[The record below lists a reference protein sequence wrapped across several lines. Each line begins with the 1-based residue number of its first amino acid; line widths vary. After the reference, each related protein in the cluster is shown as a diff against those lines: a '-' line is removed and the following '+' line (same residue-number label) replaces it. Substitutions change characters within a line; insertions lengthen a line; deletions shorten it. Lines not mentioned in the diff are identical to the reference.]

1 MSEETTEI
9 NETIAADAAETTTA
23 AADAAA
29 GGAAAPA
36 TTAGVGG
43 IAGVPTVQTLEGLI
57 ELIQSQRS
65 VLANSN
71 QKNADT
77 FNQLQKFITEKTTGV
92 SELDGAISA
101 VAGFVTEETPADDE
115 HVVRLTE
122 LQTERARTVEQLQN
136 ADTQRRNVF
145 NSITMTEGALQIL
158 AQVLTSAGLG
168 EETAEAAT
176 TEAATTEG
184 AGTEAE

>member
-1 MSEETTEI
+1 MSEETT
-9 NETIAADAAETTTA
+9 NETIAADAAEINETTA
-23 AADAAA
+23 TADAAA

-36 TTAGVGG
+36 TTTGVGG
-43 IAGVPTVQTLEGLI
+43 IAGTPTVETLEGLI

-158 AQVLTSAGLG
+158 AQVLTSAGLV
-168 EETAEAAT
+168 EETAETAT
-176 TEAATTEG
+176 SATEEG

>member
-1 MSEETTEI
+1 MEEKMSEETTT
-9 NETIAADAAETTTA
+9 ETTTAADAAETTT
-23 AADAAA
+23 
-29 GGAAAPA
+29 
-36 TTAGVGG
+36 TEAGVGG
-43 IAGVPTVQTLEGLI
+43 LGGPPAVETLEGLVD
-57 ELIQSQRS
+57 LIQSQRS
-65 VLANSN
+65 MLANSN

-136 ADTQRRNVF
+136 ADTQRRNIF

-168 EETAEAAT
+168 EETAESAT
-176 TEAATTEG
+176 ATAEEG
-184 AGTEAE
+184 AGTEVE

>member
-1 MSEETTEI
+1 MEEKIMSEETT
-9 NETIAADAAETTTA
+9 NETTAADAAEINETTA
-23 AADAAA
+23 TADAAA

-43 IAGVPTVQTLEGLI
+43 IAGVPTVQTLEGLV

-122 LQTERARTVEQLQN
+122 LQDERARTVEQLQN
-136 ADTQRRNVF
+136 ADTQRRNIF

-168 EETAEAAT
+168 EETAES
-176 TEAATTEG
+176 ATTEG

>member
-1 MSEETTEI
+1 MSEETTT
-9 NETIAADAAETTTA
+9 ETTTAADAAETTTTA
-23 AADAAA
+23 
-29 GGAAAPA
+29 
-36 TTAGVGG
+36 AGVGG
-43 IAGVPTVQTLEGLI
+43 IAGVPVVKTLEGLVEI
-57 ELIQSQRS
+57 IQSQRS
-65 VLANSN
+65 MLANSN

-136 ADTQRRNVF
+136 ADTQRRNIF

-168 EETAEAAT
+168 SSAEGAAAEGAAEEGSD
-176 TEAATTEG
+176 TEA
-184 AGTEAE
+184 

>member
-1 MSEETTEI
+1 MSEETTT
-9 NETIAADAAETTTA
+9 ETTTATEAETTTTA
-23 AADAAA
+23 
-29 GGAAAPA
+29 
-36 TTAGVGG
+36 AGVGG
-43 IAGVPTVQTLEGLI
+43 IAGIPTVETLEGLVEI
-57 ELIQSQRS
+57 IQSQRS
-65 VLANSN
+65 MLASSN
-71 QKNADT
+71 QRNADL
-77 FNQLQKFITEKTTGV
+77 FNQLQEFITEKTTGV
-92 SELDGAISA
+92 TQLDGAISA
-101 VAGFVTEETPADDE
+101 VSGFVNDETPADDE

-168 EETAEAAT
+168 EETAESAT
-176 TEAATTEG
+176 ATAEEG

>member
-1 MSEETTEI
+1 MEEKMSEETT
-9 NETIAADAAETTTA
+9 NETTAADAAETTTTA
-23 AADAAA
+23 
-29 GGAAAPA
+29 
-36 TTAGVGG
+36 AGVGG
-43 IAGVPTVQTLEGLI
+43 LGGPPAVETLEGLVD
-57 ELIQSQRS
+57 LIQSQRS
-65 VLANSN
+65 MLANSN

-136 ADTQRRNVF
+136 ADTQRRNIF

-158 AQVLTSAGLG
+158 AQVLTSAGLA
-168 EETAEAAT
+168 EETAEAAP
-176 TEAATTEG
+176 AAAEEG